1 MQEKTDGKQTAPLSS
16 LIQDPVNARKHNE
29 RNIEEICRSLRE
41 FGQHAPLVVQ
51 RSTGRVLVGNGRME
65 AMGRLGWKDAWVVF
79 TDDDNVTAVR
89 RALADNRTA
98 ELADWDENILSEL
111 VRSLGED
118 VEIPGWTEEEL
129 AALSALNPE
138 PVEGLEDPDEVPP
151 APDEPTTKP
160 GDLWIL
166 GEHRLLCGDSTDRR
180 LVERLLAGEAADL
193 FLTDPPYNVNYE
205 GKTKSAMKIANDD
218 MDDALF
224 VDFLRTAFSA
234 ADAVLK
240 PGAVFYIW
248 HADTAGLNF
257 RLACRDVGWTVRQC
271 LVWNKNSLVM
281 SRQDYHWKHEP
292 CLYGWKDGAGHLWA
306 SDRKQTTVLDF
317 DRPSKSEEHPT
328 MKPVAL
334 FEYQLL
340 NNTKGKDL
348 VLDLFSGSGTTVIA
362 CERQGRRA
370 RVMEIAPRYC
380 DVAVRRW
387 EAFTGK
393 EAVLEKEQ

>member
-1 MQEKTDGKQTAPLSS
+1 MVNKSAS
-16 LIQDPVNARKHNE
+16 LQPDPGPVNARKHNE

-41 FGQHAPLVVQ
+41 FGKHAPLVVQ

-89 RALADNRTA
+89 RDLADNRTA

-138 PVEGLEDPDEVPP
+138 PVEGLEDPTRFPPPGRADDE
-151 APDEPTTKP
+151 T

-166 GEHRLLCGDSTDRR
+166 GEHRLLCGDQYGPEARR
-180 LVERLLAGEAADL
+180 KTSGRGSGDL

-248 HADTAGLNF
+248 HADYGGAELQA
-257 RLACRDVGWTVRQC
+257 RLQGCGMDVRQC

-306 SDRKQTTVLDF
+306 SDGNRPTVLDF

-340 NNTKGKDL
+340 NNTKGRIWSSISSP
-348 VLDLFSGSGTTVIA
+348 VP
-362 CERQGRRA
+362 ERRSSPANGRGAGR
-370 RVMEIAPRYC
+370 
-380 DVAVRRW
+380 
-387 EAFTGK
+387 G
-393 EAVLEKEQ
+393 